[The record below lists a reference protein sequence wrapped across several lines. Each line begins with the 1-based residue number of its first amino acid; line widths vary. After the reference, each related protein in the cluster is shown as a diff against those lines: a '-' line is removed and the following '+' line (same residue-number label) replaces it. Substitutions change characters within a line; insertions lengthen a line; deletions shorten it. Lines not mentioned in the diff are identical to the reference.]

1 MIDLTDSTFF
11 LKFYSSCFN
20 IRSSFSNSSRISLF
34 ILFAYSILSVHLL
47 ISINLYS
54 FEDILFTI
62 PVKLFKH
69 FNWLKLLYTV
79 YIYSFV
85 LSSIWVLFCWL
96 AVSVLGSLNKMS
108 TICSSLLNS
117 IYFILSRTL
126 TFSSKFS
133 ILNSEI
139 NWIYFGAS
147 KSFYSC
153 FLVGIVF
160 NGSWLLFLTAAI
172 SLSSFYIYSLSS
184 SLMGCC
190 SNNSRES
197 S

>member
-139 NWIYFGAS
+139 N
-147 KSFYSC
+147 
-153 FLVGIVF
+153 
-160 NGSWLLFLTAAI
+160 
-172 SLSSFYIYSLSS
+172 
-184 SLMGCC
+184 
-190 SNNSRES
+190 
-197 S
+197 